1 MTEKMDRYTFRLP
14 IDMWHAIE
22 GEAKRRGIAH
32 SDIVRMAIS
41 AGLPVIQG
49 NEPAT
54 LEKTNELLENI
65 LRIMSGKDKEYAE
78 ARKGGF

>member
-1 MTEKMDRYTFRLP
+1 
-14 IDMWHAIE
+14 MWHAIE